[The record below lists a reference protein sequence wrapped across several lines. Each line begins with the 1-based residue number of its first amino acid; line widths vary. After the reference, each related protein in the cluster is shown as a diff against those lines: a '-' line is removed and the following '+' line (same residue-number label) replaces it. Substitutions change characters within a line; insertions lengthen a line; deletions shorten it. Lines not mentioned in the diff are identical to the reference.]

1 MAKIPV
7 EKETGGG
14 GWWKWLLGLL
24 LLGLIIWIIWGL
36 VDDDDME
43 VGENAEP
50 NVENVTPE
58 GNVTAETTPERIA
71 EGSAAITVGDILSN
85 PDQRLGE
92 TYPRAEVTVA
102 EGRQITDRGF
112 WIQDQGEYLFAII
125 IDRPQEQPKDI
136 NPGATLRI
144 EEATLRDRT
153 YLPEM
158 PGRPLDQQ
166 TENIAEQQDVFL
178 VVDERYINILEQGT
192 PQPGTDPA
200 QNVQ

>member
-24 LLGLIIWIIWGL
+24 LLGLLIWLIWAW
-36 VDDDDME
+36 VDDDDLE
-43 VGENAEP
+43 VAEDTEADIET
-50 NVENVTPE
+50 VEPPPTPE
-58 GNVTAETTPERIA
+58 TAA
-71 EGSAAITVGDILSN
+71 EGAAAMSLAAILNN
-85 PDQRLGE
+85 PDQYVGE
-92 TYPRAEVTVA
+92 PFPATEVTVA
-102 EGRQITDRGF
+102 QNREITDRGF
-112 WIQDQGEYLFAII
+112 WIQNQGQHLFAII
-125 IDRPQEQPKDI
+125 IDVPEEQPKDI

-144 EEATLRDRT
+144 SQDTLRAPS

-166 TENIAEQQDVFL
+166 TQNIAEQQEIFL
-178 VVDERYINILEQGT
+178 VVDERYITVLEQGN